1 MDFLIPCLFA
11 AFGIALGSLSLWIL
25 NRMPAKCFCD
35 YDETPDERHT
45 PPRVGKWQGIICTG
59 LLAAAFACLA
69 ARFGLSVTGISLCLF
84 CTVIAMIA
92 LSDIKFCI
100 IPDELIIAGCIFA
113 TVAAFP
119 DILSGPDWASRLS
132 PVLGAAGG
140 AGIIFAINCLGRLL
154 YKKDALGMGD
164 LKLMVVCG
172 IVCGTSGT
180 VIAMLIGILAA
191 GIWFAAAIAL
201 KKVRSEEYMPLGPFL
216 IFGTL
221 FTLCFRPMVDAFLA
235 WYISLI

>member
-100 IPDELIIAGCIFA
+100 IPDELIIAGCAFA
-113 TVAAFP
+113 VAAALP
-119 DILSGPDWASRLS
+119 GVLSGSDWRMWLS
-132 PVLGAAGG
+132 PIFGAAVGG
-140 AGIIFAINCLGRLL
+140 GIILIINLVGRIL

-164 LKLMVVCG
+164 LKLMLICG
-172 IVCGTSGT
+172 IACGTTGT
-180 VIAMLIGILAA
+180 VIAILAGILSA
-191 GIWFAAAIAL
+191 GIFYAVCIL
-201 KKVRSEEYMPLGPFL
+201 LRKVRSDAYLPLGPFL
-216 IFGTL
+216 VIGVAL
-221 FTLCFRPMVDAFLA
+221 DLCFEPAVMRFID